1 MTPGIFAEALTA
13 AREAAGLTQTQL
25 AKSAGLSLS
34 SLNRWENSGSLP
46 KRENAEALDRV
57 LGCDGT
63 LLARHQEAK
72 DGFSFPVWARSLS
85 HIEPEARTA
94 TVVTPN
100 MVPGYLQCP
109 SLASLLFR
117 SARPWMTEEEVARLT
132 ALRCERLHQLLKLR
146 VTAVFPLFVLDAL
159 PREIQVEQVGTLLDW
174 IATGRVAVHLVP
186 RGSILLVPGSATT
199 VFHLAG
205 DEVAIVGDWSR
216 GTVAAERGDHSALLG
231 MVSSALAAALPSR
244 ETIAALKELL

>member
-25 AKSAGLSLS
+25 ARSANLSLS

-46 KRENAEALDRV
+46 KRENAETLDRI

-72 DGFSFPVWARSLS
+72 DGFSIPLWARSLS
-85 HIEPEARTA
+85 RIEPEARAAEVA
-94 TVVTPN
+94 TPG
-100 MVPGYLQCP
+100 MVAGYLQCP

-117 SARPWMTEEEVARLT
+117 TARPWMTEEEIAKLT
-132 ALRCERLHQLLKLR
+132 ALRCQRLHQLPKLK

-159 PREIQVEQVGTLLDW
+159 SQDIRAEQVSTLLEWVD
-174 IATGRVAVHLVP
+174 TGRVTVHLVP
-186 RGSILLVPGSATT
+186 RGSILLAPGSATT
-199 VFHLAG
+199 VYRFASG
-205 DEVAIVGDWSR
+205 EVAVAGDWSG
-216 GTVAAERGDHSALLG
+216 GTVLAERADQPALLG
-231 MVSSALAAALPSR
+231 AVSSALAAALPARESR
-244 ETIAALKELL
+244 EVLEGLR